1 MKAILSLV
9 LALFAGIGIGPS
21 IAADSPILA
30 PAKGAKYH
38 FEEKKG
44 EYIDLL
50 LGDQKLIR
58 YVNKPR
64 DGTTKDTHELTFK
77 PFHHVFDPVEGK
89 TLLTNGPGLAADKA
103 NLYPHHRGIFYA
115 FNKISY
121 GKETCDVW
129 HGRNGEFVL
138 HDSVISQDA
147 NEKFGR
153 QKSKL
158 LWCGK
163 DGKPFAT
170 EERELTVSHD
180 GSGILIDFD
189 SVLKTDL
196 EKVRLDGDPQHSG
209 FHFRAAMEVSKHGK
223 NDTYYVRPDGKGAMG
238 DTRNW
243 DPKTKKGPVNVPWD
257 ACSFMIE
264 GKRYTVLRMVHPD
277 DPKEARGSERDYGRF
292 GDYFEWDLTPKTPL
306 HVKYRLWIQPGEMTV
321 EQCEAMYRG
330 YTSKISVEVK

>member
-1 MKAILSLV
+1 MKAILSLAF
-9 LALFAGIGIGPS
+9 ALFASLGIQPS
-21 IAADSPILA
+21 IAADSPILT
-30 PAKGAKYH
+30 PVKGAKYH

-58 YVNKPR
+58 YVNEPR

-77 PFHHVFDPVEGK
+77 PFHHVFDPVDGK
-89 TLLTNGPGLAADKA
+89 TLLTNGPGLTSNKA
-103 NLYPHHRGIFYA
+103 NLYPHHRGIFYG

-138 HDSVISQDA
+138 HDSVISQEA
-147 NEKFGR
+147 NDKFGR

-170 EERELTVSHD
+170 EERELTASHN
-180 GSGILIDFD
+180 GTGILIDFD

-196 EKVRLDGDPQHSG
+196 PKVKLDGDPQHAG

-223 NDTYYVRPDGKGAMG
+223 NDTYYVRPDGKARWARPATG
-238 DTRNW
+238 TRR
-243 DPKTKKGPVNVPWD
+243 PRKAP
-257 ACSFMIE
+257 
-264 GKRYTVLRMVHPD
+264 
-277 DPKEARGSERDYGRF
+277 
-292 GDYFEWDLTPKTPL
+292 
-306 HVKYRLWIQPGEMTV
+306 
-321 EQCEAMYRG
+321 
-330 YTSKISVEVK
+330 